1 MLKPSFA
8 RLLSLGMTLGF
19 TALSAPPLVDIAE
32 ARRPVASPEGSKP
45 AEFVEQAREL
55 LAGAACG
62 NGTAPAMIPP
72 KLLKLHCDFVRQA
85 QEAYRKKWITPARA
99 FFAQHVPAGIP
110 KKVVYPFAGGDLSTA
125 LTVYPDADEITT
137 LSLEP
142 AGDPRSLRA
151 IPARLLAGAMEAVR
165 SELRFLYVVN
175 FSNTKNMIAAM
186 RGGQLPTQLIF
197 GLSAL
202 HLHGFEL
209 TSLRYFDINE
219 DGSLRYLTEADVA
232 AAGDPSKPDAGRRN
246 RIFNNIEV
254 GFRKPGSAR
263 TQIYRHIEANL
274 DNAHIEKDPRVLRH
288 LEGKGD
294 ISAMTKAAAYLLS
307 WEAFSSIRGYLL
319 NNVRWMVS
327 DATGVPS
334 KWGAPMGFSY
344 ETWGTFEQS
353 HMEAGRGIEAEWRK
367 NWSEQPK
374 RELAFRFGY
383 PDRKQRNHLVIM
395 KRTSA
400 PLPSAIKPVPAPAP
414 APIKS
419 KTR

>member
-1 MLKPSFA
+1 MLA
-8 RLLSLGMTLGF
+8 
-19 TALSAPPLVDIAE
+19 TAEVAE
-32 ARRPVASPEGSKP
+32 AKRPAPSPEGSKP

-62 NGTAPAMIPP
+62 SGTAPELIPA

-85 QEAYRKKWITPARA
+85 QEQYRKKWITPARA

-110 KKVVYPFAGGDLSTA
+110 RKVVYPFAGGDLSTA

-151 IPARLLAGAMEAVR
+151 IAPRLLQGAMEKVR

-175 FSNTKNMIAAM
+175 FSNTKNMIEAM

-209 TSLRYFDINE
+209 TSLRYFSLND
-219 DGSLRYLTEADVA
+219 DGSIRYLTEADAA
-232 AAGDPSKPDAGRRN
+232 AAGDASKPDAGRRN
-246 RIFNNIEV
+246 RIFNNIEIQ
-254 GFRKPGSAR
+254 FRKPGSAR
-263 TQIYRHIEANL
+263 TQIYRHLEANL
-274 DNAHIEKDPRVLRH
+274 DDAHLDKDPRVLRH
-288 LEGKGD
+288 LEAKGP

-307 WEAFSSIRGYLL
+307 WEAFSAIRGYLL
-319 NNVRWMVS
+319 NNAQWMVS
-327 DATGVPS
+327 DATGIPP
-334 KWGAPMGFSY
+334 KWGRPMGFSY
-344 ETWGTFEQS
+344 ETWGTFEES
-353 HMEAGRGIEAEWRK
+353 HMEAGRGIEPEWRK
-367 NWSEQPK
+367 EWSEQPK
-374 RELAFRFGY
+374 RELGFRFGY
-383 PDRKQRNHLVIM
+383 PDRKQRNHLLIM

-400 PLPSAIKPVPAPAP
+400 PVAPVAPVKAPAP
-414 APIKS
+414 SKPATPAAAKATAPIKPAT
-419 KTR
+419 K